1 MPETITL
8 TAADAGVS
16 RDAAVGQ
23 KVVLQLNENPTTGYR
38 WALDATPPKAIENL
52 VSQYVATP
60 GGAIGGGGKR
70 EFSFTTS
77 APGEIH
83 LRLKLW
89 REWQGEDSA
98 TQRYEFTLKVR

>member
-16 RDAAVGQ
+16 RGAVVGQ
-23 KVVLQLNENPTTGYR
+23 NVVLQLNENPTTGYR
-38 WALDATPPKAIENL
+38 WALDATPPNAIENL
-52 VSQYVATP
+52 ASEYLATP

-70 EFSFTTS
+70 KFSFTTK
-77 APGEIH
+77 APGDIH

-98 TQRYEFTLKVR
+98 TQRYEFTLQVR

>member
-16 RDAAVGQ
+16 RDAVVGQ
-23 KVVLQLNENPTTGYR
+23 NVVLQLNENPTTGYR
-38 WALDATPPKAIENL
+38 WALDAKPPNAIENL
-52 VSQYVATP
+52 ASEYLATP

-70 EFSFTTS
+70 KFSFTTK
-77 APGEIH
+77 APGDIH

-98 TQRYEFTLKVR
+98 TQRYEFTLQVR